1 MLYWTEQM
9 LSSVYPSYWVTRSI
23 CPHMRGATVDVSIAS
38 MRLPAQ
44 SCNMSWDGSWRSV
57 CVLLFRISK
66 MGQLH
71 MVKMLPPPS
80 HVQMGTFCSP
90 LVISRSLF
98 PLHWPGGHS
107 STHRSPYFIYP
118 TSLKGWLAK
127 PVLTEHWNVCN
138 EKSCPPKQNGLGRYY
153 CLARRHLCHVL
164 SRMLCVYIWW
174 VCQCIIFIKAHEDTS
189 ERPEWFYPQP
199 REFNKSVVQIMA
211 LLKKWLLTLE
221 IIILFVFSFACA
233 CLVAMV
239 SASSAA
245 GLQPMNHLLGN
256 EPPCFGHI
264 VGSEGVM

>member
-66 MGQLH
+66 MGQLL

-138 EKSCPPKQNGLGRYY
+138 EKSCPPKQNGLGGYY
-153 CLARRHLCHVL
+153 CLARRHPCHVL

-199 REFNKSVVQIMA
+199 RNLINQWFRSWHSWKNGYLLWKSLSYLCFLLHVPA
-211 LLKKWLLTLE
+211 LLLWYLP
-221 IIILFVFSFACA
+221 
-233 CLVAMV
+233 LV
-239 SASSAA
+239 
-245 GLQPMNHLLGN
+245 QPD
-256 EPPCFGHI
+256 
-264 VGSEGVM
+264 